1 MRKGL
6 WILRPVFILAAGGA
20 GYTMALMLNKY
31 YKDAH
36 DAAPVTALTVP
47 LKSVNPLL
55 IGGFCILLAGIVIF
69 IDFVFTKKSLA
80 SVVAIVF
87 GTIVGLI
94 LALLAGQ
101 IVRIA
106 PVPPEW
112 MEPLQII
119 IIVIFCYLGISIVL
133 QTREDFRFVIPYV
146 QFRREPRGRRPLIL
160 DTSVIIDGRVA
171 DIMDTG
177 LVDNALVVPESVL
190 QELQTIADSSD
201 RLKRARGRRGLDMLQ
216 KLQSNPRVEVRLH
229 KPAPTEG
236 TQQYDSVDAELIGVA
251 KDIDG
256 RIVTNDFNL
265 VKLAILQ
272 GVEAINLNEVANA
285 LRPVVLPGE
294 KIQVHL
300 VKPGEEVGQGVGYL
314 ADGTMVV
321 VEHGR
326 DHVGEEVSLSVTSV
340 LQTAAGRMI
349 FGRLELERQGP
360 SAEPSSS

>member
-20 GYTMALMLNKY
+20 GYTMALLLSGY
-31 YKDAH
+31 WEREGIKDATGVVKH
-36 DAAPVTALTVP
+36 IDP
-47 LKSVNPLL
+47 LWMMVLCAVVA
-55 IGGFCILLAGIVIF
+55 IIVIV
-69 IDFVFTKKSLA
+69 IDFIFTKKSIA
-80 SVVAIVF
+80 SIVAIVF

-94 LALLAGQ
+94 LALLTGQ

-106 PVPPEW
+106 PVPAEW
-112 MEPLQII
+112 HQPLQII

-160 DTSVIIDGRVA
+160 DTSVIIDGRVS

-177 LVDNALVVPESVL
+177 LIDNTLVVPESVL

-201 RLKRARGRRGLDMLQ
+201 RLKRARGRRGLDILQ
-216 KLQSNPRVEVRLH
+216 KLQSNPRVEVHLY
-229 KPAPTEG
+229 KPTSTEEA
-236 TQQYDSVDAELIGVA
+236 QKYDSVDSELIGLA
-251 KDIDG
+251 KRLDG

-265 VKLAILQ
+265 VKLATLQ
-272 GVEAINLNEVANA
+272 EVDAINLNEVANA

-294 KIQVHL
+294 KLQVRL
-300 VKPGEEVGQGVGYL
+300 VKSGEEVGQGVGYL
-314 ADGTMVV
+314 PDGTMVV

-326 DHVGEEVSLSVTSV
+326 NHVGEEVSLSVTSV

-349 FGRLELERQGP
+349 FGRLERETP
-360 SAEPSSS
+360 PPEKFSP

>member
-1 MRKGL
+1 MHKGL
-6 WILRPVFILAAGGA
+6 WILRPIFVLAAGGA
-20 GYTMALMLNKY
+20 GYTMALMLNQH
-31 YKDAH
+31 YKAAH
-36 DAAPVTALTVP
+36 DAERLTVP
-47 LKSVNPLL
+47 LKSVDPLL
-55 IGGFCILLAGIVIF
+55 MGGFCILLAGIVIF
-69 IDFVFTKKSLA
+69 IDFIFTKKSIA

-87 GTIVGLI
+87 GTIVGLV

-106 PVPPEW
+106 PVPLEW
-112 MEPLQII
+112 SQPLQVI
-119 IIVIFCYLGISIVL
+119 IIVIFCYLGISIVV
-133 QTREDFRFVIPYV
+133 QTRDDFRFVIPYV

-177 LVDNALVVPESVL
+177 LVDNVLVVPESVL

-216 KLQSNPRVEVRLH
+216 KLQTNPRVEVLLH
-229 KPAPTEG
+229 KPTRTKEAQE
-236 TQQYDSVDAELIGVA
+236 YDSVDSELIGLA
-251 KDIDG
+251 KNIDG

-265 VKLAILQ
+265 VKMATLQ

-285 LRPVVLPGE
+285 LRQAVLPGE
-294 KIQVHL
+294 KIQVRL

-314 ADGTMVV
+314 PDGTMVV

-326 DHVGEEVSLSVTSV
+326 DHVDEEVLCSVTSI

-349 FGRLELERQGP
+349 FGRLEREASPPENR
-360 SAEPSSS
+360 SS

>member
-1 MRKGL
+1 MYKGL
-6 WILRPVFILAAGGA
+6 WILRPIFVLAAGGA
-20 GYTMALMLNKY
+20 GYTMALMLNRH
-31 YKDAH
+31 YKAAH
-36 DAAPVTALTVP
+36 EAASLTTP
-47 LKSVNPLL
+47 LKSVDPLL
-55 IGGFCILLAGIVIF
+55 MGGFCILLAGIVIL
-69 IDFVFTKKSLA
+69 IDFIFTKKSIS

-106 PVPPEW
+106 PVPLEW
-112 MEPLQII
+112 SQPLQVI

-160 DTSVIIDGRVA
+160 DTSVIIDGRVVG
-171 DIMDTG
+171 IMDTG
-177 LVDNALVVPESVL
+177 LVDNTLVVPESVL

-216 KLQSNPRVEVRLH
+216 KLQTNPRVEVHLY
-229 KPAPTEG
+229 KPTPTKGAQE
-236 TQQYDSVDAELIGVA
+236 YDSVDSELIGLA
-251 KDIDG
+251 KNIDG

-265 VKLAILQ
+265 VKMATLQ

-285 LRPVVLPGE
+285 LRQAVLPGE

-314 ADGTMVV
+314 PDGTMVV

-326 DHVGEEVSLSVTSV
+326 DHVDEEVLLSVTSI

-349 FGRLELERQGP
+349 FGRLEREAP
-360 SAEPSSS
+360 PPEKPSS